1 MTPDPTRKLA
11 DLAKAEA
18 DALGHGAIST
28 EHFLLALATDPSCG
42 AMTLLSRFGATADA
56 IRAAVIALAPS
67 GHAESRARLPFTPDA
82 KRVLEAALNAA
93 TALAA
98 QRIESTHVLLG
109 LTSNP
114 EFTSAR
120 ALTAMGI
127 DLAKVREAVLRG

>member
-1 MTPDPTRKLA
+1 MRSA
-11 DLAKAEA
+11 
-18 DALGHGAIST
+18 
-28 EHFLLALATDPSCG
+28 
-42 AMTLLSRFGATADA
+42 R
-56 IRAAVIALAPS
+56 AVIALAPS

-120 ALTAMGI
+120 ALASMGI
-127 DLAKVREAVLRG
+127 DLAKVRGAVLRG